1 MLKNFIKK
9 CIFQPYSKT
18 FSSTKHNITDS
29 EFKYS
34 LQNSDLWYILPHI
47 YEEKLTIMAYKK
59 GIIEQYSVYNHQT
72 KKLESLAKYSNTI
85 PDFQKLTS
93 LLNTLLTAGKVS
105 KAAVQVVIPS
115 KNAKSPSTVEQLLGN
130 VLTERITSG
139 NLLYYQIINLF
150 LDTDP
155 LSVAQQPDLCQI
167 ENVPFLEG
175 IRIET
180 IEELENV
187 KNLINRKCNFACSRL
202 DSKEIKTYTFT
213 KTATKHVKHSKTS
226 K

>member
-18 FSSTKHNITDS
+18 FSSTKNILTDF
-29 EFKYS
+29 EFKNS
-34 LQNSDLWYILPHI
+34 LEDSHLWHILPHI

-105 KAAVQVVIPS
+105 KAAVQVVIPN
-115 KNAKSPSTVEQLLGN
+115 KNVKYPSTAEQLLGN
-130 VLTERITSG
+130 FLTERVISG
-139 NLLYYQIINLF
+139 NILYYQVIDLF
-150 LDTDP
+150 LDTDS
-155 LSVAQQPDLCQI
+155 LSVAQQPDLCQVSG
-167 ENVPFLEG
+167 VPYVEG

-180 IEELENV
+180 LEELENV
-187 KNLINRKCNFACSRL
+187 KNLINNKCHFACSCL
-202 DSKEIKTYTFT
+202 DTQKIKTYTFT
-213 KTATKHVKHSKTS
+213 KTAKKHAKHSKTS